1 MHKNADQKS
10 ENKFS
15 APCFVTFAAKATA
28 AISPSETSHKSTKK
42 GNFRYAKVM
51 VISLKINFQPR
62 AL

>member
-1 MHKNADQKS
+1 VKKDFQFFTEGKA

-51 VISLKINFQPR
+51 VIKEIK
-62 AL
+62 